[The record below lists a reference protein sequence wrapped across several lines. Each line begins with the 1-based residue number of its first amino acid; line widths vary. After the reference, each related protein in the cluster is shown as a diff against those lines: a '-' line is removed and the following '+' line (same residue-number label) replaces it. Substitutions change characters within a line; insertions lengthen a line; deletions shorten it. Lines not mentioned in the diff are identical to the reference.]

1 MIVVCSAVLSRV
13 DFKALVY
20 TRVLHATALF
30 VCPGCVAVY
39 NVLYTVYIMGDT
51 VYNVLYTV
59 YIMGDT
65 VSDISVG
72 DLDILRD
79 VGADM
84 NSWIGNLRTALK
96 CKSHQEVTIEKLTKP
111 GIMKDILAKM
121 LFEGYQ
127 TVYSHRDKFESSR
140 VCFEKLKSE

>member
-1 MIVVCSAVLSRV
+1 MNYQFLSFCAVLLRV

-30 VCPGCVAVY
+30 VCPCCVA
-39 NVLYTVYIMGDT
+39 

-79 VGADM
+79 VGANM

-111 GIMKDILAKM
+111 GITKDILAKI
-121 LFEGYQ
+121 LFEGY
-127 TVYSHRDKFESSR
+127 HCLFSS
-140 VCFEKLKSE
+140 